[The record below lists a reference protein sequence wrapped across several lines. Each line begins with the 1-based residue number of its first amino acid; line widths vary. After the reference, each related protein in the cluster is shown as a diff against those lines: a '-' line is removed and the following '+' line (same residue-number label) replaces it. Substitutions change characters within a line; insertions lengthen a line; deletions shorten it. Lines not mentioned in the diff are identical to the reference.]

1 MASLHV
7 YEMFERCILQIQSL
21 ISRARRDSRDVCGK
35 ACARTF
41 IYPRRVSVLCD
52 FFEKKHCSVKKMCRQ
67 ISVLSNVV
75 SKCVKKEDRERDDR
89 DGFIMK
95 RKGVKKRCVL
105 L

>member
-52 FFEKKHCSVKKMCRQ
+52 FFEKKKRLRKEGTY
-67 ISVLSNVV
+67 VLS
-75 SKCVKKEDRERDDR
+75 SID
-89 DGFIMK
+89 FSMIM
-95 RKGVKKRCVL
+95 V
-105 L
+105 

>member
-52 FFEKKHCSVKKMCRQ
+52 FFEKKKRDCEKRREHIFEATRRL
-67 ISVLSNVV
+67 IFRNV
-75 SKCVKKEDRERDDR
+75 
-89 DGFIMK
+89 
-95 RKGVKKRCVL
+95 RKL
-105 L
+105 

>member
-1 MASLHV
+1 VASLHV

-52 FFEKKHCSVKKMCRQ
+52 FFEKKKEIVRRREN
-67 ISVLSNVV
+67 IFEATRRLIFRNV
-75 SKCVKKEDRERDDR
+75 
-89 DGFIMK
+89 
-95 RKGVKKRCVL
+95 RKL
-105 L
+105 